1 MLNISNWIAALITAG
16 FWGSTTK
23 DQDEKINHAG
33 FARVLIFGLL
43 SWFTFIVFVKTY
55 QMATV
60 GNQVNIQSFCGKYDK
75 TGDHPV
81 DSALVEFVFHVAND
95 ELRAEKFNYESQET
109 IFTDSANLSGVFIS
123 INTCQNDSSGFNLNR
138 TELAANQAL
147 SAVIIGKDFLPQDSP
162 LKSLAQQLPD
172 STAHLKELSPE
183 AQQALFFNGTSNVKY
198 FYALNYG
205 APVIPSVLPWLKM
218 DYKNR
223 ELPKLADSCD
233 FAYSIWSPVDTSQVI
248 PYDVAPELKQSFVR
262 RLNLATSYSNIFFC
276 ASASDTVRNFSYFVR
291 RPDINNFNLLTAAD
305 ISQAEFSYSVY
316 SELPVNH
323 LKVWFD
329 TPTEFGAISPIPD
342 YVNEDSFGYT
352 DQSKIKQVLNTTMR
366 IHTRFPALESRQLI
380 RSLLLT
386 TILTSL
392 VTLFVQSLILW
403 LRHVRRRFRNI
414 DAAALSDKHMKINVW
429 RILYALFIAAL
440 ASALFYVSWRIWN
453 DKPFIVDYEAST
465 KVIVVAAIAIVAAT
479 TIAIFLHRKASAQS
493 R

>member
-1 MLNISNWIAALITAG
+1 MLNLSNGIAALITAG

-60 GNQVNIQSFCGKYDK
+60 NNQVNIQSFCGKYDK

-95 ELRAEKFNYESQET
+95 ELRAEKFNYESQKT
-109 IFTDSANLSGVFIS
+109 IFVDSANLSGVFIS
-123 INTCQNDSSGFNLNR
+123 INTNASDSCSFNLNR
-138 TELAANQAL
+138 KHARNAL
-147 SAVIIGKDFLPQDSP
+147 NAIIIGKKLLSTGLP
-162 LKSLAQQLPD
+162 LYSLAQQLPD
-172 STAHLKELSPE
+172 STKGLDNIPDDVT
-183 AQQALFFNGTSNVKY
+183 TSMFCYGMKDVKY
-198 FYALNYG
+198 FYALNYD
-205 APVIPSVLPWLKM
+205 APVIPSVLPWVKM
-218 DYKNR
+218 DYKNSGK
-223 ELPKLADSCD
+223 PKTANSQDYTC
-233 FAYSIWSPVDTSQVI
+233 SIWSPIDTSQVN
-248 PYDVAPELKQSFVR
+248 PFHVAPEHKLSFVR
-262 RLNLATSYSNIFFC
+262 RLNLATSYANLFFC
-276 ASASDTVRNFSYFVR
+276 ASASDTVRNFSYFAR
-291 RPDINNFNLLTAAD
+291 RRDINSFNLLTAAD
-305 ISQAEFSYSVY
+305 ISQAEFSYKVY
-316 SELPVNH
+316 SELPVYH

-329 TPTEFGAISPIPD
+329 TPTEFGVISPTPD

-352 DQSKIKQVLNTTMR
+352 DLSKIKQVLNTTMR

-414 DAAALSDKHMKINVW
+414 DAAALSEKHMKINVW

-465 KVIVVAAIAIVAAT
+465 KVIVVTAIVIVAAT
-479 TIAIFLHRKASAQS
+479 TIAIFLHHKASAQS